1 MQRGVITLPVVVG
14 VRLPAETADTIKRIA
29 EADDRPAS
37 TVLRRIIAAGLKQY
51 QEKEVTGVR

>member
-14 VRLPAETADTIKRIA
+14 VRLPTETADTIRRIA
-29 EADDRPAS
+29 EAADRPTS

-51 QEKEVTGVR
+51 QQTEVMGLR